1 MRALVTWIS
10 RCVRAGPGT
19 NGNEW
24 DDEET
29 TIVVVLD
36 QFKNI
41 FSSNRGTASLAV
53 PKTLFQLEVHDVGV
67 CSCERVRL
75 RI

>member
-36 QFKNI
+36 QFKKI
-41 FSSNRGTASLAV
+41 LFSNRGHRVTGCTKDPV
-53 PKTLFQLEVHDVGV
+53 PARSSRRR
-67 CSCERVRL
+67 CM
-75 RI
+75 